1 MKRPEAVV
9 FDMDGI
15 IFDSEACVI
24 ETWKIIADKYGIED
38 IEAACRA
45 CLGLNNVASEQ
56 VMYER
61 YGKDFPYK
69 EYTEERRAIYHEKY
83 DGGRLPMKP
92 GVNELLEYL
101 KNQGIKIA
109 LASSTRSQTVIS
121 ELTDAGIIGYFDK
134 VVCGDMV
141 KNSKPD
147 PEIFAKA
154 CELLGVKPENA
165 IAIEDSFNGIR
176 SAYAAGMNV
185 IMVPDL
191 MEPDDEMREKTV
203 CIQKSLFEVK
213 ELLQKL

>member
-1 MKRPEAVV
+1 MKKPEAVV
-9 FDMDGI
+9 FDMDGV
-15 IFDSEACVI
+15 IFDSEVCVI
-24 ETWKIIADKYGIED
+24 ETWKIIADKYGIDD
-38 IEAACRA
+38 IESACRA
-45 CLGLNNVASEQ
+45 CLGLNNAASEQ
-56 VMYER
+56 VMYDN
-61 YGKDFPYK
+61 YGKDFPYR
-69 EYTEERRAIYHEKY
+69 EYTEERRALYHEKY

-92 GVNELLEYL
+92 GVHELLNYL
-101 KNQGIKIA
+101 KQSGIKIA

-121 ELTDAGIIGYFDK
+121 ELTDAGIIDYFDK

-154 CELLGVKPENA
+154 CELLEVEPENA

-176 SAYAAGMNV
+176 SAYAAGMKV

-203 CIQKSLFEVK
+203 CILESLLEVK
-213 ELLQKL
+213 ELLQNG